1 MGNIKQLGLL
11 SLLLL
16 AACGGDGNGP
26 SVINAGGP
34 GDRSAVAPT
43 RSGDNSGAAAGA
55 SSASSPETTP
65 APAAPSA
72 PAATPSAAAGT
83 TVQVDGQDCYTLQPG
98 FSASAGDSSVVSL
111 YPAPGAAY
119 VSHYRV
125 LDNPKSAGMCL
136 ANYQRALV
144 GLPALA
150 SRAPLATAAQ
160 NHSDYM
166 LWSGAPSHDEI
177 AGKTGYTGATPNDRI
192 QALYPT
198 NMSGEVL
205 AFSGITT
212 SQARAPLA
220 LSSNDALVAQLIDA
234 PFHRM
239 GLLGNFQSA
248 GSGFASQVQPTS
260 SGGTTAS
267 FYQVIDMADELKI
280 GTDTQLLAYPYAGQS
295 GVPASWADYESPDP
309 APGYYGKT
317 LGYPISLQALK
328 TGATLDVTSFTL
340 VDAANAD
347 VPCLLAARSTASL
360 PQQTRTELQS
370 SAICTPLA
378 PLKAGTR
385 YTVSVKG
392 NYGANPFALSW
403 SFST

>member
-11 SLLLL
+11 SLLVL

-26 SVINAGGP
+26 AVINAGGP
-34 GDRSAVAPT
+34 GDRTAVAPT
-43 RSGDNSGAAAGA
+43 RGDGASGAAAGA
-55 SSASSPETTP
+55 SSTSSPEAASAPP
-65 APAAPSA
+65 APAPS
-72 PAATPSAAAGT
+72 ATPSAAAGT
-83 TVQVDGQDCYTLQPG
+83 TVQVDGQDCYTLLPD
-98 FSASAGDSSVVSL
+98 FAASAGGSSTVSL
-111 YPAPGAAY
+111 YPAPGTAY

-125 LDNPKSAGMCL
+125 LGNPASAGMCL
-136 ANYQRALV
+136 ANYRRALV

-150 SRAPLATAAQ
+150 TRAPLATAAQ
-160 NHSDYM
+160 NHSNYM
-166 LWSGAPSHDEI
+166 LWSGTPSHDEI
-177 AGKTGYTGATPNDRI
+177 AGKTGYTSATPNDRI

-198 NMSGEVL
+198 RMTGEVL
-205 AFSGITT
+205 AFSGIST

-248 GSGFASQVQPTS
+248 GSGYASKVESTS

-267 FYQVIDMADELKI
+267 FYQVIDMADELTI

-309 APGYYGKT
+309 APGYQGKT
-317 LGYPISLQALK
+317 LGYPISLQGLK
-328 TGATLDVTSFTL
+328 TGATLDVTSFAL
-340 VDAANAD
+340 VDAANAN
-347 VPCLLAARSTASL
+347 VPCLLAASSTASL
-360 PQQTRTELQS
+360 PQQTRAELQS

-378 PLKAGTR
+378 PLKAATR

-392 NYGANPFALSW
+392 RYGSNPFELSW